1 MGMAFWFTVQVGSRR
16 IPIPLLIVLP
26 LLLLLDILAFLLL
39 VPYGI
44 WKKERLFLDLGSGFV
59 FTRLTLG
66 LILHGGGF
74 RIRVRDGKDR
84 VLLGG
89 GWLT

>member
-44 WKKERLFLDLGSGFV
+44 WKKEQLFLDLGAGFV
-59 FTRLTLG
+59 LSRLALG
-66 LILHGGGF
+66 LMLYGGGF
-74 RIRVRDGKDR
+74 KIRVRDGESR
-84 VLLGG
+84 VTVGG
-89 GWLT
+89 GWLS